1 MASSGKEKLQT
12 PREFSRWLRKW
23 VSRIAWLCKG
33 KNCSDVLTA
42 LALWALYSAFLQQPR
57 APGENL
63 GVEILPGRCCLSSLD
78 GCLGI
83 FQVFLLLVQGLV
95 WVYISVK
102 IRVKSDPGIILV
114 PGRSQV
120 VGTSVG
126 QNMSPL
132 IFIKLPTN
140 TLIFLPFM
148 FIQNIPRKYFI
159 LFYIKRV

>member
-1 MASSGKEKLQT
+1 M
-12 PREFSRWLRKW
+12 
-23 VSRIAWLCKG
+23 
-33 KNCSDVLTA
+33 
-42 LALWALYSAFLQQPR
+42 
-57 APGENL
+57 
-63 GVEILPGRCCLSSLD
+63 
-78 GCLGI
+78 
-83 FQVFLLLVQGLV
+83 LVQGLV

-120 VGTSVG
+120 VGTSMG

-132 IFIKLPTN
+132 IFIELPTN

-159 LFYIKRV
+159 LFYIKHV